1 MCVEKIVGAEMTGV
15 TGVVAVCPPMPPVSF
30 VVPAL
35 HRQRVEEEVRP
46 GLIYFT
52 PAGSAAPVAG
62 SRVLPFALTAPNAS
76 AAKIIAT
83 AKRME
88 RIPKT
93 IDPNPA
99 NSKKNFKCNL
109 EF

>member
-1 MCVEKIVGAEMTGV
+1 MPAGTYVEMCVEKIVGAEMTGV

-52 PAGSAAPVAG
+52 PAGSAAPRG
-62 SRVLPFALTAPNAS
+62 GIESAPVRINS
-76 AAKIIAT
+76 T
-83 AKRME
+83 E
-88 RIPKT
+88 RIRGE
-93 IDPNPA
+93 NHR
-99 NSKKNFKCNL
+99 NG
-109 EF
+109 

>member
-1 MCVEKIVGAEMTGV
+1 M
-15 TGVVAVCPPMPPVSF
+15 
-30 VVPAL
+30 
-35 HRQRVEEEVRP
+35 
-46 GLIYFT
+46 
-52 PAGSAAPVAG
+52 
-62 SRVLPFALTAPNAS
+62 LPFALTAPNAS